1 MLVGCAEVVAELAV
15 ILLLRVVDLPP
26 PANRVTGFIEED
38 AEPVLFA
45 SPKLLDIP
53 DIVPMPDEEGAVI
66 VERTE
71 I

>member
-1 MLVGCAEVVAELAV
+1 MVGCAEVVVELAV
-15 ILLLRVVDLPP
+15 ILLLRVVGPP
-26 PANRVTGFIEED
+26 PTNRITEFVEED

-53 DIVPMPDEEGAVI
+53 DIVPMPDEEGTVI

-71 I
+71 T

>member
-1 MLVGCAEVVAELAV
+1 VLVGCAKVVVELAV
-15 ILLLRVVDLPP
+15 ILLLRVVDPP
-26 PANRVTGFIEED
+26 PPTNIVTEFVEED

-53 DIVPMPDEEGAVI
+53 DIVPMPDEEGTVI

-71 I
+71 T